1 MTLDELLEQ
10 LHIGETQ
17 DVEFKK
23 AENELPNAIWESL
36 SAFANTEGGTIVLG
50 VSEKKQICTV
60 TGVTQPKAIIKR
72 FWDIHNNP
80 QKLNLPL
87 CLEKDLQIH
96 SVDHKTVICIT
107 IPKATRRQRPIY
119 INNHPLNGSYK
130 RNYEGDY
137 RCTEAEVRQML
148 RDADSQAADSRI
160 LEGFTLED
168 LDRDTLAAYRN
179 RFSAR
184 DQDHPFLALDT
195 QAFLESLGGWRRDR
209 VTKQEGITLAGL
221 LMFGKER
228 SLLDALPRY
237 YLDYQEKFSS
247 NAEVRWDYRINLDG
261 RWQPNLFN
269 FYYRVYQR
277 LIQNI
282 QTPFKLD
289 HQATRQDENHVHQAL
304 REALVNTL
312 AHSDHETDQTIK
324 IMQYKDAYV
333 FRNAGRLRVLRE
345 QLYRGGNSDPRNPN
359 LLTMFQL
366 LGLGE
371 RSGSGFPKIYRA
383 WQEQHWVLPLIRE
396 DLTLNTTELHL
407 SLASFIPQELEQ
419 HIINKVGKMVY
430 RTLEELARSIL
441 IIIHSLGEV
450 CNEDIQPYRQ
460 EHPQDIS
467 QTLKRLV
474 DMSCLE
480 KSGYGRGTK
489 YRISPLENVATLVE
503 ANSEHLSIS
512 STGLQLNL
520 IDLPPDSIG
529 LEKDSIGLQLNSIG
543 LEKDSIGLEQENQ
556 EHDIQKQLP
565 LIAEVVRNKGKVTKL
580 IMQKTI
586 LQLCALQW
594 LTLSDL
600 ANLLNRNPVFLRND
614 HINPLVKAGQLQ
626 LLHPETPNSPKQAY
640 KSTNHE

>member
-96 SVDHKTVICIT
+96 SIDHKTVICIT
-107 IPKATRRQRPIY
+107 VPKATRRQRPIY

-419 HIINKVGKMVY
+419 HIINKVGEMVY

-441 IIIHSLGEV
+441 IIVHSLGEV

-460 EHPQDIS
+460 EHPHDIS

-489 YRISPLENVATLVE
+489 YRISSLDNKATAKASSEHLSSSSE
-503 ANSEHLSIS
+503 HSKTNSEHSKTNSEHSKTNSEHL
-512 STGLQLNL
+512 TLQTQELNRITL
-520 IDLPPDSIG
+520 VVANTKYTARANMEQIILELCKIDWRT
-529 LEKDSIGLQLNSIG
+529 LN
-543 LEKDSIGLEQENQ
+543 E
-556 EHDIQKQLP
+556 
-565 LIAEVVRNKGKVTKL
+565 
-580 IMQKTI
+580 
-586 LQLCALQW
+586 
-594 LTLSDL
+594 L
-600 ANLLNRNPVFLRND
+600 AQLLNRKPDSLRN
-614 HINPLVKAGQLQ
+614 HYINPLLKAGKLQ
-626 LLHPETPNSPKQAY
+626 ALTPDKRNNPKQAY

>member
-96 SVDHKTVICIT
+96 SIDHKTVICIT
-107 IPKATRRQRPIY
+107 VPKATRRQRPIY

-419 HIINKVGKMVY
+419 HIINKVGEMVY

-441 IIIHSLGEV
+441 IIVHSLGEV

-460 EHPQDIS
+460 EHPHDIS

-489 YRISPLENVATLVE
+489 YRISSLDNKATAKASSEHLSSSSE
-503 ANSEHLSIS
+503 HSKTNSEHSKTNSEHSKTNSEHSKTNSEHL
-512 STGLQLNL
+512 TLQTQELNRITL
-520 IDLPPDSIG
+520 VVANTKYTARANMEQIILELCKIDWRT
-529 LEKDSIGLQLNSIG
+529 LN
-543 LEKDSIGLEQENQ
+543 E
-556 EHDIQKQLP
+556 
-565 LIAEVVRNKGKVTKL
+565 
-580 IMQKTI
+580 
-586 LQLCALQW
+586 
-594 LTLSDL
+594 L
-600 ANLLNRNPVFLRND
+600 AQLLNRKPDSLRN
-614 HINPLVKAGQLQ
+614 HYINPLLKAGKLQ
-626 LLHPETPNSPKQAY
+626 ALTPDKRNNPKQAY